1 MICIARLPS
10 MQIGV
15 RQQRQKTRALDRRR
29 ELALVMRLRAGD
41 PRRHDLA
48 VLLNEI
54 LEDVDVLVVDLLH
67 LLRGEPAELAA
78 LEQIIPTLA
87 FLAVLAFR
95 LASSDGTWH
104 LNVPRS

>member
-1 MICIARLPS
+1 

-15 RQQRQKTRALDRRR
+15 RQQREKARALDRRR
-29 ELALVMRLRAGD
+29 KLSLIVRLRAGD

-48 VLLNEI
+48 VLLDEV

-67 LLRGEPAELAA
+67 LFGGEAAELAA
-78 LEQIIPTLA
+78 LEQIIPALA

>member
-1 MICIARLPS
+1 MICIALLPS

-29 ELALVMRLRAGD
+29 QLALVVRLRAGN

-54 LEDVDVLVVDLLH
+54 LQDVNVLVVDFLYLL
-67 LLRGEPAELAA
+67 GGKAAELAA
-78 LEQIIPTLA
+78 LEQIIAALA
-87 FLAVLAFR
+87 FLAVFSFSF
-95 LASSDGTWH
+95 ASSNGTWH
-104 LNVPRS
+104 